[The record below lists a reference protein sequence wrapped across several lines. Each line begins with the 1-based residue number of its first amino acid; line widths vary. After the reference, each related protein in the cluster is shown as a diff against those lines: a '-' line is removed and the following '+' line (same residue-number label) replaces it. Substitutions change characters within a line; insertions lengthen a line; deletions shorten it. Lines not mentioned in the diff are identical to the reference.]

1 MKRGVVL
8 AGWGQVT
15 QAKQE
20 ADDRVQDP
28 LSSCC
33 TQISIGAEVGLRVEF
48 KKRSYTEAWA

>member
-33 TQISIGAEVGLRVEF
+33 TQISIVAEVGLRVEF